1 MDSATRGLTTAEA
14 QVRLH
19 RFGPNA
25 AADAEDHG
33 IRHVLAGIAAEPM
46 FLLLLAAR
54 GSIS

>member
-46 FLLLLAAR
+46 FQLLLAAR